1 MAYGWIGIL
10 QIIAIFLIV
19 SVVGAI
25 FGFWLEVLTVFLS
38 VGFLRRM
45 TGGAHSAG
53 IYRCM
58 LYSVVF
64 VCGISAVS
72 VYALPLLDPI
82 CNWILCGAVFL
93 FGYVTV
99 ALKAPDS
106 PPNKPC
112 RSEAK
117 RKRLR
122 KGSFT
127 VLPVFL
133 ILVFALVVI
142 GMHVE
147 KCYSVGLSLA
157 LSTLWQISMMT
168 KPGHWFI
175 ALLDGALSHKEK

>member
-1 MAYGWIGIL
+1 L
-10 QIIAIFLIV
+10 LNP
-19 SVVGAI
+19 
-25 FGFWLEVLTVFLS
+25 VF
-38 VGFLRRM
+38 
-45 TGGAHSAG
+45 
-53 IYRCM
+53 
-58 LYSVVF
+58 
-64 VCGISAVS
+64 
-72 VYALPLLDPI
+72 
-82 CNWILCGAVFL
+82 NWILCGLIFV

-127 VLPVFL
+127 VLTVFM
-133 ILVFALVVI
+133 ILVFALAVI
-142 GMHVE
+142 GVRVE

-175 ALLDGALSHKEK
+175 ALLDGALIRKEK

>member
-1 MAYGWIGIL
+1 
-10 QIIAIFLIV
+10 
-19 SVVGAI
+19 
-25 FGFWLEVLTVFLS
+25 
-38 VGFLRRM
+38 M

-64 VCGISAVS
+64 VCGISAIS

-127 VLPVFL
+127 VLTVFL

-142 GMHVE
+142 GMRVE